1 MKLSVILYFRLYW
14 SQSNVRYL
22 KYKKMNYCRK
32 IDGNKISKFLN
43 FFDVISKFFRSFF
56 DVIFLCFVF
65 LYFAFSIFLLFLCF
79 VLYFVIDPLSYRL
92 HKTDNPTHFGW
103 KKCLSSTP
111 VKNEKIF
118 IKCAQNRRCTSL
130 MNEQS
135 ICKV

>member
-65 LYFAFSIFLLFLCF
+65 LYFAFSIFLLFY
-79 VLYFVIDPLSYRL
+79 VLSFYILS
-92 HKTDNPTHFGW
+92 
-103 KKCLSSTP
+103 
-111 VKNEKIF
+111 
-118 IKCAQNRRCTSL
+118 
-130 MNEQS
+130 
-135 ICKV
+135 